1 VPTPNPSSLAI
12 ERQEAP
18 DAPRPSIWDSR
29 YFLPAID
36 RAGLRHFRIH
46 DSGTPLHRS
55 CYRPGLAWHKFVI
68 SSGTA
73 LSRSLWTF
81 EGTSSQAR
89 TLRGLIGSTRR
100 QVSNKMQRPRNWM
113 KWMSRKHRWKCLIIM
128 VAPGR
133 VELPTFGLGNRCSI
147 HLSYGAACWNSMI
160 LHCYCVFRS
169 AVEAESRAQVEH
181 KSVSSA
187 TMARTEAAVSRT
199 STERLIQATGTE

>member
-1 VPTPNPSSLAI
+1 MCQSPANSHSVGYLHHCQKWKRFPFACPRQRKTSDFRTSRLPFEESTQGVFERRWAIRWTVPTPNPSSLAI

-29 YFLPAID
+29 YFLPAIE

-46 DSGTPLHRS
+46 DPGTPLHRS
-55 CYRPGLAWHKFVI
+55 CY
-68 SSGTA
+68 A

-81 EGTSSQAR
+81 KGTSSQAR

-113 KWMSRKHRWKCLIIM
+113 KWMSRRHRWKCLIIM

-133 VELPTFGLGNRCSI
+133 VELPTSGLGNRCSI
-147 HLSYGAACWNSMI
+147 HLSYGAAC
-160 LHCYCVFRS
+160 C
-169 AVEAESRAQVEH
+169 
-181 KSVSSA
+181 
-187 TMARTEAAVSRT
+187 
-199 STERLIQATGTE
+199 